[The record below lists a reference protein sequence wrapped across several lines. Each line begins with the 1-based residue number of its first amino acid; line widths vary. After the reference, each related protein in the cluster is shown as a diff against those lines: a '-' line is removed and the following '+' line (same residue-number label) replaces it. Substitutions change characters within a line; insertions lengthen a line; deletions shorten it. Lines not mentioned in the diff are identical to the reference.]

1 VESGVLEDMPE
12 NLHSN
17 DGASERLA
25 ALRDSVQRVF
35 PPVVYQGQVTRFDG
49 EWLPE
54 LTEENAL
61 LDDDKFLYEA
71 LLGRQWT
78 EVPKDFIYAMA
89 GDFVLLTDEALVAFL
104 PAWIMCSFE
113 NITGENR
120 VRDTFVYSFS
130 PEEQPPLRD
139 ALLSRLRALNPDQRS
154 LVRSLLVEFAHLEP
168 DGFVG
173 ERASAGVKFIDDN
186 F

>member
-1 VESGVLEDMPE
+1 MPE
-12 NLHSN
+12 NVHAN

-25 ALRDSVQRVF
+25 ALRDSVPRIF
-35 PPVVYQGQVTRFDG
+35 PPVVYQGRVTRFDG

-78 EVPKDFIYAMA
+78 EIPKEFIYAMA
-89 GDFVLLTDEALVAFL
+89 GDFVLLTHEALVAFL
-104 PAWIMCSFE
+104 PAWMMCALE
-113 NITGENR
+113 DITGENR
-120 VRDTFVYSFS
+120 VREMFVYSFS
-130 PEEQPPLRD
+130 PEEQHRLGEYKLR
-139 ALLSRLRALNPDQRS
+139 RLRALNPDQRS
-154 LVRSLLVEFAHLEP
+154 LVRSLLLEFAHLEP
-168 DGFVG
+168 DGFIR
-173 ERASAGVKFIDDN
+173 EHASAGVKFIDDN